1 MGVFI
6 MIFSLAELRG
16 KEVINI
22 DDGRK
27 LGYIDEVE
35 FDSVSGGISS
45 LIIYGEAKFFG
56 VFGREEDIVIPFSD
70 IDLIGIDTILIKKH
84 NAVHLSQI

>member
-6 MIFSLAELRG
+6 MVFSLAELRG

-27 LGYIDEVE
+27 LGFIDEAE
-35 FDSVSGGISS
+35 FDSVGGGISS
-45 LIIYGEAKFFG
+45 LIIYGGAKFLG
-56 VFGREEDIVIPFSD
+56 IFGREDDIVIPFSD

-84 NAVHLSQI
+84 NAVHLTQI

>member
-1 MGVFI
+1 MV
-6 MIFSLAELRG
+6 FSLAELRG

-27 LGYIDEVE
+27 LGYIDEAE
-35 FDSVSGGISS
+35 FDSVGGGISS
-45 LIIYGEAKFFG
+45 LIIYGGAKFLG
-56 VFGREEDIVIPFSD
+56 IFGREDDIVIPFSD

-84 NAVHLSQI
+84 TAVHLTKI

>member
-1 MGVFI
+1 

>member
-6 MIFSLAELRG
+6 MVFSLAELRG

-27 LGYIDEVE
+27 LGFIDEAE
-35 FDSVSGGISS
+35 FDSVGGGISS
-45 LIIYGEAKFFG
+45 LVIYGGAKFLGIFG
-56 VFGREEDIVIPFSD
+56 KEEDIVIPFSD

-84 NAVHLSQI
+84 NAVHLTQI